1 METSV
6 KGEAL
11 KGHLDVILLS
21 VLETGPAYG
30 YAIVSKLEQWTGGE
44 LNLSDGTIY
53 PALHR
58 LENAGLLES
67 HHVVEAGRRRRIY
80 SLTDRGRVE
89 SSRLRDEWAAF
100 TRGVQQVLQ
109 HSGVRTA

>member
-1 METSV
+1 V

-21 VLETGPAYG
+21 VLEAGPAYG

-89 SSRLRDEWAAF
+89 SARLRDEWAAF

-109 HSGVRTA
+109 RSGARITSS